1 MNTLTRRNFVKAATS
16 SAICM
21 PALIQAK
28 GFAKPVHPIGK
39 AEHVISIWLGGGMGQ
54 IDTFDPKRKGDPKE
68 KIPGSYYDAINTAVP
83 GVQLCEH
90 LPRLAPL
97 MDRVTAVRSVNHKV
111 IDEHAAATNFMHTG
125 RPISGTVTYPSI
137 GSLIAHE
144 RGPAEDSAPAYVLI
158 GYPNVTR
165 GPGFLGSKHG
175 YLYLTDTSQGP
186 AGLSRPK
193 NISSFRQDRRNKL
206 LADLRNSKEKP
217 EDERL
222 ADYDEVINE
231 SIRLSGPYF
240 NRAFEL
246 DKEPRTLRE
255 NYGGEFGQR
264 CLLSRRLIERGVR
277 FVEVSH
283 NLNFLN
289 GTGWDVHN
297 EGIINQHELIREMD
311 VAVSALILDLE
322 KKNLLDK
329 TLIMI
334 TTEFGR
340 PAGFDSRGGRGHQGK
355 AMTCV
360 LAGGGLSHC
369 GSYGETDELSK
380 TIVKDP
386 VSVPD
391 FFATVCA
398 AMGVDASKYLY
409 DGDRPVPITDNGKPI
424 TKLFS

>member
-21 PALIQAK
+21 PSLSQGKESANPI
-28 GFAKPVHPIGK
+28 HPMGK

-68 KIPGSYYDAINTAVP
+68 KIPGSYYHSINTAVP
-83 GVQLCEH
+83 GIQLCEH

-297 EGIINQHELIREMD
+297 EGIINQHELISEMD